1 MYVATTTP
9 VEPLRITL
17 TAEQQLAAHYV
28 RVADELASVHGRDF
42 AFEEIN
48 ELIATSGA
56 QFYRNHHLELF
67 KQTGNRNKLMVA
79 TSFVSIADAIE
90 TWTLGQCY
98 QTVQMLF
105 ELTRP

>member
-56 QFYRNHHLELF
+56 QFYRNHLELF
-67 KQTGNRNKLMVA
+67 EQTGNHNVLVVA
-79 TSFVSIADAIE
+79 TSFVAIADAIE